1 MNRDA
6 FLSRVGRATISSVLP
21 APPLVSTDLP
31 RPDAIDLMARFR
43 ARAQAVNAVVH
54 GPVSRHGVP
63 RAVAGI
69 AGGHDASRF
78 MAWDELPASGVA
90 TALVSDG
97 LERIDHE
104 VPDEARLAHNETYR
118 SLDIGVT
125 GAVAGLAESGSVVLT
140 HGPGKPRMASIVP
153 EIHIALLETKD
164 IHRSLAYWAHEFPEL
179 AAETTNLVVVTGP
192 SRTGDIEQQLNLG
205 VHGPR
210 HVHIV
215 LIR

>member
-1 MNRDA
+1 MNREA
-6 FLSRVGRATISSVLP
+6 FLSRVGQATIGSVLP
-21 APPLVSTDLP
+21 APPEVSSDLP
-31 RPDAIDLMARFR
+31 EPDAVDHLARFR

-63 RAVAGI
+63 RAVVGI
-69 AGGHDASRF
+69 AGGHDASSF

-90 TALVSDG
+90 AALAAYG
-97 LERIDHE
+97 LERVDHE
-104 VPDEARLAHNETYR
+104 VHDDGRLAHYETYR

-125 GAVAGLAESGSVVLT
+125 GTVAGLAESGSVVLT

-153 EIHIALLETKD
+153 DIHIALLETKA
-164 IHRSLAYWAHEFPEL
+164 IHRSLAYWAREFPAL